1 MSAGRAHPKL
11 SKAQSFPLSAEDHGA
26 AQYLAARCSPQL
38 CAPPAL
44 RPHYVHPVADR
55 AHPSRCTDHEDT
67 DWTSAENGLIQRK
80 NALIRR
86 KTELLE
92 RSRSDVQARATKGC

>member
-26 AQYLAARCSPQL
+26 AQYWRLL
-38 CAPPAL
+38 TTTL
-44 RPHYVHPVADR
+44 RPTCPLPHYVHPVADR
-55 AHPSRCTDHEDT
+55 AHPSRCTDQEDT

>member
-26 AQYLAARCSPQL
+26 AQYWRPAAHHNS
-38 CAPPAL
+38 APHLPSAHI
-44 RPHYVHPVADR
+44 RHPVADR